1 MFVSILTVT
10 DKGGDE
16 NTWNLES
23 PRKKVD
29 VHDVLD
35 GCVLN
40 IFLAGERREG
50 TDREQSYLG
59 FRISVLFGRTLWR
72 CYETL

>member
-29 VHDVLD
+29 VHDVFD
-35 GCVLN
+35 GCVLKV
-40 IFLAGERREG
+40 F
-50 TDREQSYLG
+50 
-59 FRISVLFGRTLWR
+59 
-72 CYETL
+72 